1 MTTENNIDNMTTE
14 DLNAALKSEI
24 DVIDGK
30 AEASPEP
37 DSETKPEPEKVE
49 VEEPAK
55 TGPESKTNEGV
66 DGEEEGDGEGNP
78 YRKRINRL
86 LRKRDTLEETLAEK
100 EARLAALEV
109 ENEQLKSSK
118 QEETDVEE
126 NDIAKVIHKVL
137 DDRDNKNKELS
148 EKQKR
153 QNSELDQL
161 IKKVPN
167 AANRRAE
174 ILEAAEK
181 LPLLSFEAIDTM
193 LAPSDHID
201 PIEVNR
207 KNAKRMDISS
217 RSRADLAQDKDMSKA
232 STADQEKY
240 LREQIAAGN
249 LVI

>member
-24 DVIDGK
+24 DIIDGK
-30 AEASPEP
+30 AEANPEP

-55 TGPESKTNEGV
+55 TGPETKANEGV
-66 DGEEEGDGEGNP
+66 DGGEEGDGEGNP
-78 YRKRINRL
+78 YRKRIDRL

-100 EARLAALEV
+100 EARIAALEA
-109 ENEQLKSSK
+109 ENAKFKEPK
-118 QEETDVEE
+118 EEEE
-126 NDIAKVIHKVL
+126 PEDEKDIVKVLNKVL

-148 EKQKR
+148 NKQKM
-153 QNSELDQL
+153 QEEELSKL
-161 IKKVPN
+161 FKSFPN
-167 AANRRAE
+167 ATNRRAA

-181 LPLLSFEAIDTM
+181 LPSLSFEAIDTM

-240 LREQIAAGN
+240 LKEQIAAGN

>member
-217 RSRADLAQDKDMSKA
+217 RSRADLAQDKDISKA

>member
-78 YRKRINRL
+78 YRKRIDRL

-217 RSRADLAQDKDMSKA
+217 RSRADLAQDKDISKA